1 MSALPVTPAVLAILR
16 ADGAVTGVYRKIDS
30 AFGLAEA
37 AHAPIAPAL
46 YVTPI
51 QERPGVQNAMTLD
64 QPVICRIGC
73 LLVIRRAGS
82 ALPNGDISDF
92 CRPVI
97 KALRGRV
104 LTGVDLPNGEA
115 GVYAGGTLAGDGEP
129 AAGELRWLLAFDF
142 RFTLCDLP

>member
-1 MSALPVTPAVLAILR
+1 MSALPVAPAVLAVLR
-16 ADGAVTGVYRKIDS
+16 GDAAITAIYRKIDS

-51 QERPGVQNAMTLD
+51 QERPGPQNAMTLD

-82 ALPNGDISDF
+82 SLPNGDISDF

-104 LTGVDLPNGEA
+104 LAGLDLPDGEA
-115 GVYAGGTLAGDGEP
+115 GVYAGGTLSGDEEP

-142 RFTLCDLP
+142 RFTLSDLP